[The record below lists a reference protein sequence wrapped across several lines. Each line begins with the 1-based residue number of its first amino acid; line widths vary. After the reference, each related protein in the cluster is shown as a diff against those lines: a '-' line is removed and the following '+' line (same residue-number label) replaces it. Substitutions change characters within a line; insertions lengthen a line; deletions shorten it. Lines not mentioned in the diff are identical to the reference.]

1 MNVARLHRWN
11 LTYHEAVAV
20 QRELAGQVEQGPPLE
35 RVETIAA
42 ADVSALAIKPRG
54 RAGRKNETV
63 ASVVVVVRLRTFEV
77 LEVRRASRRAAWP
90 YVPGLLSFREAP
102 VVLAA
107 FRRVK
112 TVPDLVIC
120 DGQGRAHPRRLG
132 LASHVGL
139 ALGVPTVGCAKS
151 RLIGTVPRQP
161 RRERGGRAPL
171 MDGRERIGTVLRT
184 RTGVKPV
191 FVSAGHRIDLASACR
206 WVLAATPKYRLAEPI
221 RLAHRLVTAYKSV
234 LEARGERS

>member
-42 ADVSALAIKPRG
+42 ADVSG
-54 RAGRKNETV
+54 GRKNETI
-63 ASVVVVVRLRTFEV
+63 AAVVVVMRLRTFEV
-77 LEVRRASRRAAWP
+77 LEVRRAS
-90 YVPGLLSFREAP
+90 
-102 VVLAA
+102 LAA

-191 FVSAGHRIDLASACR
+191 FVSAGHRIDLTSACR
-206 WVLAATPKYRLAEPI
+206 WVLAATPKYRLAEPT
-221 RLAHRLVTAYKSV
+221 RLAHRLVTVYKSV